1 MEAEQKEDKSISLH
15 HLVKIFDQEEH
26 ADAFLRGEI
35 YAQKLQ
41 AFRDHEEKGRKDE
54 TAGTVQSF
62 PPKGIRLTISPVK
75 GPYAGETILTE
86 KDLTSPV
93 RWLDNDALNLNVFC
107 MFGIYGGTPELE
119 ILLEHQRLDLPDRC
133 AYEFGAH
140 IAYIENVRQFLDRVQ
155 DAAKREGYPLS
166 FRPVMYYDPSVL
178 QQSLHPVFSKP
189 EDAAYQR
196 EFRLAF
202 ERKEPGPLKLNVGD
216 LQDIVVKGEILLE
229 SECYQ

>member
-15 HLVKIFDQEEH
+15 HLVKIFDQEEYV
-26 ADAFLRGEI
+26 DAFLRGEI

-41 AFRDHEEKGRKDE
+41 AFLDHEEKGRRDE
-54 TAGTVQSF
+54 AAGTVQSY
-62 PPKGIRLTISPVK
+62 PPGKIRLTISPEK
-75 GPYAGETILTE
+75 GPDAGKTIATE
-86 KDLTSPV
+86 KDLVGPM
-93 RWLDNDALNLNVFC
+93 RWFDRNALNLNVFC
-107 MFGIYGGTPELE
+107 MFGIYEGTPELE

-166 FRPVMYYDPSVL
+166 FRPVMYYDPSAL
-178 QQSLHPVFSKP
+178 QRNLHPVFSKP

-196 EFRLAF
+196 EFRIAF

-229 SECYQ
+229 SAC